1 MSTERLSDDRGYTLV
16 EFAVAMGIFLIFMSV
31 VTPFMFSQIQGA
43 LRTESRVDLQQNA
56 RIALRTMTREL
67 RQGTELYNDGGDKPS
82 GKTEISFGVD
92 FDGNGTI
99 DSYNNN
105 TVPLEQITYYYTPAD
120 DTLYRGRKKNFG
132 SPLAE
137 HVEDVTF
144 TLYGSNLV
152 LDGNGDG
159 VVDEDEL
166 DTNGNGK
173 IDGPELTN
181 VTRVT
186 IELDMAGGDVTQT
199 FEAQAFMRNRVVG

>member
-1 MSTERLSDDRGYTLV
+1 MSTRRPSDDRGYTLV

-43 LRTESRVDLQQNA
+43 LRTEDRVDLQQNA

-67 RQGTELYNDGGDKPS
+67 RQATELYDSVDKPS
-82 GKTEISFGVD
+82 GKTEVSFGLD
-92 FDGNGTI
+92 FDGNGVI
-99 DSYNNN
+99 DSYNN
-105 TVPLEQITYYYTPAD
+105 TAAPLEQITYYYTPVD
-120 DTLYRGRKKNFG
+120 ETLYRGRKVNFG

-137 HVEDVTF
+137 HVQDVNF
-144 TLYGSNLV
+144 TMYGSNLV

-166 DTNGNGK
+166 DTNGNNK
-173 IDGPELTN
+173 IDGPELAN
-181 VTRVT
+181 VTRLT

>member
-43 LRTESRVDLQQNA
+43 LRTEDRVDLQQNA

-67 RQGTELYNDGGDKPS
+67 RQATELYDSVDKPT
-82 GKTEISFGVD
+82 GKTELSFGVD
-92 FDGNGTI
+92 FDGNGVI
-99 DSYNNN
+99 DSYNN
-105 TVPLEQITYYYTPAD
+105 TAVPLEQVTYYYTPAD
-120 DTLYRGRKKNFG
+120 ETLYRGRKKGTG
-132 SPLAE
+132 SPIAE
-137 HVEDVTF
+137 HVQDVNF
-144 TLYGSNLV
+144 TMYGSNLV

-166 DTNGNGK
+166 DTNGNNK
-173 IDGPELTN
+173 IDGPELAN
-181 VTRVT
+181 VTRLT
-186 IELDMAGGDVTQT
+186 IELGMAGGDVTQT

>member
-1 MSTERLSDDRGYTLV
+1 MSIRRLSDDRGYTLV

-43 LRTESRVDLQQNA
+43 LRTEDRVDLQQNA

-67 RQGTELYNDGGDKPS
+67 RQATELYDSVDKPS
-82 GKTEISFGVD
+82 GKTEVSFGVD
-92 FDGNGTI
+92 FDGNGVI
-99 DSYNNN
+99 DSYNN
-105 TVPLEQITYYYTPAD
+105 TAAPLEQITYYYTPVD
-120 DTLYRGRKKNFG
+120 ETLYRGRKKNVG

-137 HVEDVTF
+137 HVQDVIF
-144 TLYGSNLV
+144 TMYGSNLV

-166 DTNGNGK
+166 DTNGNNK
-173 IDGPELTN
+173 IDGPELAN
-181 VTRVT
+181 VTRLT

>member
-1 MSTERLSDDRGYTLV
+1 MSTERFSDDRGYTLV

-43 LRTESRVDLQQNA
+43 LRTEDRVDLQQNA

-67 RQGTELYNDGGDKPS
+67 RQATELYDSLEKPS
-82 GKTEISFGVD
+82 GKTELSFGVD
-92 FDGNGTI
+92 FDGNGVI
-99 DSYNNN
+99 DSYNN
-105 TVPLEQITYYYTPAD
+105 TAAPLEQVTYYYTPAD
-120 DTLYRGRKKNFG
+120 ETLYRGRKKNSG

-137 HVEDVTF
+137 HVQDVNF
-144 TLYGSNLV
+144 TMYGSNLV

-166 DTNGNGK
+166 DTNGNNK
-173 IDGPELTN
+173 IDGPELAN
-181 VTRVT
+181 VTRFT
-186 IELDMAGGDVTQT
+186 LELDMAGGDVTQT

>member
-43 LRTESRVDLQQNA
+43 LRTEDRVDLQQNA

-67 RQGTELYNDGGDKPS
+67 RQATELYDSVDKPS
-82 GKTEISFGVD
+82 GKTEVSFGVD
-92 FDGNGTI
+92 FDGNGVI
-99 DSYNNN
+99 DSYNN
-105 TVPLEQITYYYTPAD
+105 TAAPLEQITYYYTPVD
-120 DTLYRGRKKNFG
+120 ETLYRGRKKNVG

-137 HVEDVTF
+137 HVQDVIF
-144 TLYGSNLV
+144 TMYGSNLV

-166 DTNGNGK
+166 DTNGNNK
-173 IDGPELTN
+173 IDGPELAN
-181 VTRVT
+181 VTRLT